1 MVSIDMMIGQEEK
14 DALVQLALRFPIYK
28 SRTRKVR
35 IFAAVV
41 AVASFVFVL
50 LDYGFWFRA
59 LMAAATIFFV
69 WYAVIGYKW
78 AYSRSFKKIQR
89 SMNERLVSNKHHY
102 ELDSQ
107 GITSTSNVGKT
118 QNNWEA
124 FEVWGIYHS
133 YVYIRRFDGGIVLID
148 QRLLVDSEREE
159 LFDILK
165 AAGVSR
171 DSYAK

>member
-1 MVSIDMMIGQEEK
+1 
-14 DALVQLALRFPIYK
+14 
-28 SRTRKVR
+28 
-35 IFAAVV
+35 
-41 AVASFVFVL
+41 
-50 LDYGFWFRA
+50 
-59 LMAAATIFFV
+59 MAAATIFFV

>member
-1 MVSIDMMIGQEEK
+1 MVSIDMTIGQEEK
-14 DALVQLALRFPIYK
+14 DVLLELSLRFPIYK
-28 SRTRKVR
+28 SRISKVR
-35 IFAAVV
+35 IFVAVA

-50 LDYGFWFRA
+50 LDYGFWFRV

-69 WYAVIGYKW
+69 WYAAIGYKW
-78 AYSRSFKKIQR
+78 VYGRSFKKMQR
-89 SMNERLVSNKHHY
+89 SMDERFVSNKRHY

-107 GITSTSNVGKT
+107 GITSTSQVGKA
-118 QNNWEA
+118 QNNWDA

-133 YVYIRRFDGGIVLID
+133 YVYIRRFDGGIVLLD

-165 AAGVSR
+165 ASGVSR
-171 DSYAK
+171 ESEAK